1 MGEAC
6 QIISFLPRNY
16 TGLSTCATVSPCVF
30 LGKVRNLHK
39 LKNRIINFRVT
50 DEELAR
56 LKTASDL
63 HGARCLSE
71 FARAV
76 MLGTA
81 SGTEGGRC
89 IEEQLQSLDGRLQSL
104 HGRLVSVESGLS
116 RIDTLLSA
124 EEIYHKPED

>member
-1 MGEAC
+1 
-6 QIISFLPRNY
+6 
-16 TGLSTCATVSPCVF
+16 
-30 LGKVRNLHK
+30 VRNLHK

-71 FARAV
+71 FARTV

-81 SGTEGGRC
+81 SGAEGDRC
-89 IEEQLQSLDGRLQSL
+89 IEEKLQSLDGRLQSL
-104 HGRLVSVESGLS
+104 NGRLVSVESDLS
-116 RIDTLLSA
+116 RIETLLFT
-124 EEIYHKPED
+124 EDMFQKPED

>member
-1 MGEAC
+1 
-6 QIISFLPRNY
+6 
-16 TGLSTCATVSPCVF
+16 
-30 LGKVRNLHK
+30 LHN

-50 DEELAR
+50 DEELTR

-81 SGTEGGRC
+81 AATASGREGDGYMEDK
-89 IEEQLQSLDGRLQSL
+89 IQSLDGRLA
-104 HGRLVSVESGLS
+104 SVESDLS
-116 RIDTLLSA
+116 RVIDMLLFA
-124 EEIYHKPED
+124 GEVYQKPQD